1 MAFGIKYSSD
11 PQDIVNI
18 SWRQSESKTDVLIFE
33 IGKMDDL
40 IPKEEAE
47 RIRDKFVENKVGV
60 KQISNLKW
68 MDEYTD
74 VEGYPDMHE
83 QRFVSPEVF
92 KVANEIVIFDDIVAI
107 YKMSPVC
114 TYLEIDDPA
123 YANMMRDL
131 FYNVWRI
138 ADVLV
143 VGVGGSAHTK
153 QYKPLSFT
161 FSKGGKDIPVV
172 AYPAK
177 DDGVITKAF
186 DRTKKGC
193 IEDYVNKCLDSQYD
207 KFKASDMVI
216 AYVWND
222 GTSKMCDLW
231 SMSRNKLS
239 DDSGFLYD
247 AYILREQNIVT
258 DMGVSSG
265 NSSIVVTAEE
275 LLMRDLV
282 LEEGLD
288 FQSASQRS
296 KFMPKFPAGYVPE
309 EEFYT

>member
-153 QYKPLSFT
+153 QYKHT
-161 FSKGGKDIPVV
+161 
-172 AYPAK
+172 
-177 DDGVITKAF
+177 
-186 DRTKKGC
+186 
-193 IEDYVNKCLDSQYD
+193 Q
-207 KFKASDMVI
+207 
-216 AYVWND
+216 
-222 GTSKMCDLW
+222 
-231 SMSRNKLS
+231 
-239 DDSGFLYD
+239 
-247 AYILREQNIVT
+247 LR
-258 DMGVSSG
+258 M
-265 NSSIVVTAEE
+265 TA
-275 LLMRDLV
+275 
-282 LEEGLD
+282 
-288 FQSASQRS
+288 
-296 KFMPKFPAGYVPE
+296 
-309 EEFYT
+309 